1 MHFFEADMMG
11 EGGMVVSQTF
21 YLQLEKSKNFILT
34 NKEKQKQRENFL
46 TFLILFRNILF
57 EIKIGGVFF
66 FCVGKKI

>member
-1 MHFFEADMMG
+1 LHFFEADMMG